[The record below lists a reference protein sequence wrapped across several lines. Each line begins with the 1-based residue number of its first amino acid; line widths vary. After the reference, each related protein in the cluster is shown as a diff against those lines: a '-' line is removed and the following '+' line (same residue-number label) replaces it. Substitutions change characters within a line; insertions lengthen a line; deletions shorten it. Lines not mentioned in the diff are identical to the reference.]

1 MFKAKQGALAQ
12 EQGRFDLAIRLYSEA
27 LEDQLLSNDYRG
39 IFYTDRGVIYASLGY
54 SKHALK
60 DFNNAV
66 KFFPEYAAA
75 YNNRGVLLLSLNY
88 IDESIKDFNRAAI
101 LVPDYVS
108 ALNNRAAALA
118 AKGELVLAIAD
129 YTAAIKLSPHEV
141 APLAGRANVKITQRR
156 PYAAMRDLNRALLSH
171 PKFAL
176 GYRLRS
182 QVHTHLN
189 NYTQATNDINRAIA
203 IAPMDPNSYLV
214 RGLVYLQARKLN
226 AAIKDF
232 DKAIEL
238 RPKFSEAYLE
248 RGHANV
254 LLENFEEAKR
264 DLTRSLSLSR
274 KSGKAFA
281 YLALMYKKKGN
292 PELGLQEINKAMRLN
307 STNATILWAK
317 GEIEEAMFEFDAAA
331 SSFKQA
337 LDINPRLKSAQ
348 SGLIRIGIP
357 FEDQNLTLTRQ
368 TFGPWRISH
377 MHENYIAQH
386 KDFPKLLVPLEMVSD
401 GQPKILSW
409 EKKDELK
416 DIGIL
421 MFKAGQIGTRDEKI
435 GIDYAALIDL
445 RSQKV
450 IDLVPQ
456 RIGSSYTK
464 WIWQDHR
471 VLIIAV
477 DGINT
482 EHSFISRTNFS
493 PM

>member
-1 MFKAKQGALAQ
+1 MYTIVKLFLIYLFFLIKLCIGLAAEEQSSLFKAKQGALAQ

-292 PELGLQEINKAMRLN
+292 PELGLQEINKAMRFGLFYGIGCAVVIAVL
-307 STNATILWAK
+307 SGWTAAIFSDNAK
-317 GEIEEAMFEFDAAA
+317 VIEF
-331 SSFKQA
+331 SA
-337 LDINPRLKSAQ
+337 L
-348 SGLIRIGIP
+348 
-357 FEDQNLTLTRQ
+357 
-368 TFGPWRISH
+368 
-377 MHENYIAQH
+377 Y
-386 KDFPKLLVPLEMVSD
+386 LLFVPLSYFAMNIFLISTSAMNALNKAKEGLALNIVKSF
-401 GQPKILSW
+401 ILS
-409 EKKDELK
+409 LPLVF
-416 DIGIL
+416 IG
-421 MFKAGQIGTRDEKI
+421 
-435 GIDYAALIDL
+435 
-445 RSQKV
+445 V
-450 IDLVPQ
+450 
-456 RIGSSYTK
+456 GSYGFGGF
-464 WIWQDHR
+464 IND
-471 VLIIAV
+471 IIAANV
-477 DGINT
+477 LCFAAYFYLKHILRNL
-482 EHSFISRTNFS
+482 
-493 PM
+493 